1 MLRLILNKKIIGQ
14 TGNNGRKDIEIIIPL
29 KHLSNFWRFREMPLI
44 NCKSNLILTWS
55 VNYFLIANPVSNQIA
70 IFAKTDAKLYVLAV
84 TLSTQNNAKL
94 LQQLQQIDFLTLT
107 MFSSGCRNEIL
118 QCYD

>member
-1 MLRLILNKKIIGQ
+1 
-14 TGNNGRKDIEIIIPL
+14 
-29 KHLSNFWRFREMPLI
+29 MPLI

-94 LQQLQQIDFLTLT
+94 LQQLQQIDFLTLKRCFLPAVE
-107 MFSSGCRNEIL
+107 MKDYNVMINPS
-118 QCYD
+118 